1 MSIGGGS
8 PISRIENK
16 LRLSNTTSTQN
27 NIKEAI
33 VLAGGLGTRLSSALP
48 DLPKCLAPVSG
59 RPFLFYV
66 IRYLRSQGIE
76 RIVFSLGY
84 RHEMIERYLHDEF
97 AALDYDCAIESE
109 PLGTGGAIRLAAT
122 HCQTAQVLVVNG
134 DTFFEA
140 GIAELAN
147 LHSQSGASCSLALK
161 PMQNFDRYGLVEV
174 DNNGFIKAFREK
186 QKTVSGLINGGV
198 YLLNREAFLA
208 ADMPVKFSFEKD
220 FLEPQAAKGT
230 IAGLAHD
237 AYFIDIGIPEDLNR
251 AQSELKRPPLSLD
264 AIDPDWSL
272 FLDRDGVINV
282 DKPGSYI
289 FHPDEF
295 RFMPGAPE
303 LFRRLKEKFR
313 FTFVVTN
320 QRGVGR
326 QLMTEEMLQRINAN
340 MCQEIEAA
348 GGKIDRVYYATALSD
363 KDPVRKP
370 NPGMAVQARREFR
383 DIHPD
388 KCLMIG
394 NNVSDM
400 QFGRNAGMYTVFLT
414 TTNKDISL
422 PHPDID
428 MIFEDLAQFVKAL

>member
-1 MSIGGGS
+1 MSQKAS
-8 PISRIENK
+8 TENRI
-16 LRLSNTTSTQN
+16 T
-27 NIKEAI
+27 EAI
-33 VLAGGLGTRLSSALP
+33 VLAGGLGTRLRSALP
-48 DLPKCLAPVSG
+48 DLPKCLAPVAG

-84 RHEMIERYLHDEF
+84 KHELIERYLHDEF
-97 AALDYDCAIESE
+97 AALNYDCAIEAE
-109 PLGTGGAIRLAAT
+109 PLGTGGAIRMAAT
-122 HCQTAQVLVVNG
+122 HCQTSQVVIVNG
-134 DTFFEA
+134 DTLFEA
-140 GIAELAN
+140 DIASLTK
-147 LHSQSGASCSLALK
+147 LHVQTAAICSLGLK
-161 PMQNFDRYGLVEV
+161 PMQNFERYGSVEQDPDGLVR
-174 DNNGFIKAFREK
+174 AFREK
-186 QKTVSGLINGGV
+186 QRTASGLINAGV
-198 YLLNREAFLA
+198 YILHREAFLA
-208 ADMPVKFSFEKD
+208 TGIPVKSSFEKD
-220 FLEPQAAKGT
+220 FLEPQVAAGK
-230 IAGLAHD
+230 IAGLAQD
-237 AYFIDIGIPEDLNR
+237 AYFIDIGIPEDYEK
-251 AQSELKRPPLSLD
+251 AKKELQMPALSLSD
-264 AIDPDWSL
+264 IDKEWSL

-289 FHPDEF
+289 FQPDEF

-326 QLMTEEMLQRINAN
+326 QLMTEEMLQQINAN
-340 MCQEIEAA
+340 MCRAIESA
-348 GGKIDRVYYATALSD
+348 GGKIDAVYYATALSD
-363 KDPVRKP
+363 KDPIRKP
-370 NPGMAVQARREFR
+370 NPGMAVRARNDFPG
-383 DIHPD
+383 IHPN

-414 TTNKDISL
+414 TTNKEISL